1 MRVYL
6 AALRSVEWITINI
19 SIRTSTM
26 VVPISGGTFS
36 HLLNTINRNRS
47 GLQNSL
53 KRISSGRRLNQAGT
67 DAAAS
72 ALSTELRSE
81 ISSLTQAVSNVETG
95 ANFTRIA
102 DGGLAGVSD
111 LVNRGRELAIQSSNG
126 TLSDSQRQALNQE
139 FTQIQSEID
148 RLTGSLEFN
157 GQKLLDGSLA
167 SGADPVNIQAGSG
180 SGADNQISL
189 NVVESVTTESLG
201 IANSDIS
208 TSQDALQ
215 AVDDFERATQTLN
228 AARGQVGAVGNRLAS
243 SANGLNSQIENL
255 TQAESGLADT
265 NLAEEV
271 TLLQQGLLRFEI
283 SLRALAAQIQNEQ
296 SRARIVNFS
305 V

>member
-1 MRVYL
+1 MG
-6 AALRSVEWITINI
+6 INNI
-19 SIRTSTM
+19 PIWMKNM
-26 VVPISGGTFS
+26 VDPIGGGTFS
-36 HLLNTINRNRS
+36 QLLNSINRNRS

-53 KRISSGRRLNQAGT
+53 ERISSGRRLNQAGT

-72 ALSTELRSE
+72 ALSTQLRSE

-126 TLSDSQRQALNQE
+126 TLNDSQRQALNQE

-167 SGADPVNIQAGSG
+167 PSADPVNIQSG
-180 SGADNQISL
+180 SRSGPANQISL
-189 NVVESVTTESLG
+189 NVVESVTTESLE
-201 IANSDIS
+201 IADSDIS
-208 TSQDALQ
+208 TSQGALQ
-215 AVDDFERATQTLN
+215 TIDDFERAAQTLN
-228 AARGQVGAVGNRLAS
+228 AARGQVGAIGNRLAS
-243 SANGLNSQIENL
+243 AANGLNSQIENL

-265 NLAEEV
+265 DLAEEV
-271 TLLQQGLLRFEI
+271 TRLQQGLLRFETSI
-283 SLRALAAQIQNEQ
+283 RSLASQIQNEQ
-296 SRARIVNFS
+296 SRARILDFS

>member
-1 MRVYL
+1 M
-6 AALRSVEWITINI
+6 AINNI
-19 SIRTSTM
+19 SIWTKTM
-26 VVPISGGTFS
+26 VDPIGGGTFS
-36 HLLNTINRNRS
+36 QLLNTINRNRS

-53 KRISSGRRLNQAGT
+53 ERISSGRRLNQAGT

-72 ALSTELRSE
+72 ALSAQLRSE

-95 ANFTRIA
+95 ANFTRTA

-111 LVNRGRELAIQSSNG
+111 LVSRGRELAIQSSNG
-126 TLSDSQRQALNQE
+126 TLNDSQRQALSQE
-139 FTQIQSEID
+139 LTQIQNEID

-167 SGADPVNIQAGSG
+167 PSADPVNIQAGSG
-180 SGADNQISL
+180 SGTANQINL

-201 IANSDIS
+201 IDNSDIS
-208 TSQDALQ
+208 TSQGALQ
-215 AVDDFERATQTLN
+215 AVDDFERAAQTLN

-243 SANGLNSQIENL
+243 AANGLNSQIENL

-265 NLAEEV
+265 DLAEEV
-271 TLLQQGLLRFEI
+271 TRLQQGLLRFETSI
-283 SLRALAAQIQNEQ
+283 RALSSQIQNEQ
-296 SRARIVNFS
+296 SRARILDFS